1 MEIEFIFIKATANM
15 IIMKLEVKEREK
27 KQTKNKNTK
36 KDEKRLKIALRM
48 HTNCLLKTQ
57 TSGRETV
64 AQK

>member
-1 MEIEFIFIKATANM
+1 M

-57 TSGRETV
+57 TSRRETV